1 VSKFQS
7 IISTIAALGTIAVTS
22 VTAYKVFES
31 QQVNSTKQQTIIEDL
46 KRQLLEKKVE
56 AEKTTPTMAVPAQTT
71 APDPLAAGSASAP
84 PLPPLTK
91 KPGAQSPIGVITRL
105 TQMGDPADPT
115 CHEPSTCVGAAH

>member
-31 QQVNSTKQQTIIEDL
+31 QQQNSTKQQTIIEDL
-46 KRQLLEKKVE
+46 KRQLLERK
-56 AEKTTPTMAVPAQTT
+56 AETQQPNPAVAIPVQTT

-84 PLPPLTK
+84 PLPPLNN
-91 KPGAQSPIGVITRL
+91 
-105 TQMGDPADPT
+105 
-115 CHEPSTCVGAAH
+115 

>member
-31 QQVNSTKQQTIIEDL
+31 QQDNSTKQQIIIEDL
-46 KRQLLEKKVE
+46 KRQLLKKKAE
-56 AEKTTPTMAVPAQTT
+56 ADQPTPTDAVPTQAP

-84 PLPPLTK
+84 PLPPLTN
-91 KPGAQSPIGVITRL
+91 
-105 TQMGDPADPT
+105 
-115 CHEPSTCVGAAH
+115 

>member
-1 VSKFQS
+1 MSKFQS

-56 AEKTTPTMAVPAQTT
+56 AEKTTPTMAVPPQTT

-84 PLPPLTK
+84 PLPPLTN
-91 KPGAQSPIGVITRL
+91 
-105 TQMGDPADPT
+105 
-115 CHEPSTCVGAAH
+115 

>member
-31 QQVNSTKQQTIIEDL
+31 QQVNSMKQQTIIDDL
-46 KRQLLEKKVE
+46 KRQLLEKK
-56 AEKTTPTMAVPAQTT
+56 AETEQPTPAVAVPAQPT

-84 PLPPLTK
+84 PLPPLTN
-91 KPGAQSPIGVITRL
+91 
-105 TQMGDPADPT
+105 
-115 CHEPSTCVGAAH
+115 